1 MPGLSLTLRLTRPGP
16 LDVSHAF
23 KAFLI
28 RSPLP
33 VRLRRRPVPLLHFT
47 PSGYCPSQQV
57 GHSYLCL
64 PLLPFPAGIAARAAA
79 SEVYSLLEVF
89 PILRSRIDPHGC
101 SALQGFHLS
110 RSCFAASSKL
120 PASRFDGSQV
130 LSPRLSWLAMGQS
143 RSAWLAPDVRG
154 SRCRPS

>member
-1 MPGLSLTLRLTRPGP
+1 MPGPTLPLRFAQPGP

-89 PILRSRIDPHGC
+89 PILRSRMTLMGVLLFRDFTFRGA
-101 SALQGFHLS
+101 ALLLPANS
-110 RSCFAASSKL
+110 LLPVSTVLRSCL
-120 PASRFDGSQV
+120 PA
-130 LSPRLSWLAMGQS
+130 
-143 RSAWLAPDVRG
+143 
-154 SRCRPS
+154 